1 MKKEHL
7 PSFEECQNKI
17 ALNKASK
24 LQLFIHENEPAGIED
39 SDKFRSRLAEVITEH
54 EYKDLTYSG
63 GNEFEHSEYITLSD
77 GKKMRIDEG
86 LVLNIVNQLRELPIE
101 DAMLVLGYRDE
112 AIERFYIK
120 HRNKL
125 RKQITEHFKRTWYW
139 REEGSEVPMDRPGMM
154 EILFG
159 KDMPKAKFIKHVNS
173 SSISLTDL
181 RGILDVFEENNEIY
195 TKDGIN

>member
-7 PSFEECQNKI
+7 PSFEDCENKI

-24 LQLFIHENEPAGIED
+24 LHLFIQENEPSGIED

-54 EYKDLTYSG
+54 EYRDLDYTG
-63 GNEFEHSEYITLSD
+63 CNAFDHSEYVTLSD
-77 GKKMRIDEG
+77 GRKMRIDPG
-86 LVLNIVNQLRELPIE
+86 LVLNIVNQLRALPIE
-101 DAMLVLGYRDE
+101 DAMLVLGFKDE
-112 AIERFYIK
+112 TIERFYIK
-120 HRNKL
+120 HRKNIQ
-125 RKQITEHFKRTWYW
+125 KQITEYFKRTWYW

-173 SSISLTDL
+173 SSISLADL
-181 RGILDVFEENNEIY
+181 RGIMDVFQENNEIY
-195 TKDGIN
+195 TKQ